1 MDVIGLR
8 KVTDDGL
15 IDESMQARSLIV
27 PTAYDEATGV
37 FLCSDGTLGFAFLC
51 YGLSGGDESTYG
63 HLEQL
68 LKQDYPAGSMMQF
81 CLYKS
86 ADIESVLANYKNL
99 RDGMDDELMREFVM
113 NRVKFLRRHTREDI
127 RLKDSNGIV
136 EDVGKVSDTKLIVSF
151 KLPMRSAAGAK
162 MASVDRAK
170 GMFMGLASLFSSEKE
185 DEDPMGIRQSEEGKR
200 TRK

>member
-15 IDESMQARSLIV
+15 IDETLRARSLIV
-27 PTAYDEATGV
+27 PVAYDEASGIY
-37 FLCSDGTLGFAFLC
+37 LCSDGTLGFAFVC

-86 ADIESVLANYKNL
+86 ADIEAVLANYKNL
-99 RDGMDDELMREFVM
+99 RDGIDDELMREFVM

-127 RLKDSNGIV
+127 RLKDANGIV
-136 EDVGKVSDTKLIVSF
+136 ESVGKVSDTRLIVSF
-151 KLPMRSAAGAK
+151 KLPMRSTSTAK
-162 MASVDRAK
+162 QRPSTASRRRSWIWLSFLYRAVSRK
-170 GMFMGLASLFSSEKE
+170 IQWASAETSSRGMQNS
-185 DEDPMGIRQSEEGKR
+185 
-200 TRK
+200 